1 MTVEKAVVLEVVFC
15 CLIKDPG
22 LVEDEELHSTNR
34 CPLVMSWF
42 GVEMSS
48 GIVASEFVAID
59 F

>member
-1 MTVEKAVVLEVVFC
+1 MAVEKAVVLKTVFC

-22 LVEDEELHSTNR
+22 LVEDENIHSINR
-34 CPLVMSWF
+34 CPLVTSWF
-42 GVEMSS
+42 GVEMSP